1 VIGGPAVAGCARAAE
16 RDARPL
22 NVLIVLADDLGWGDL
37 SCYGRTDYRTPA
49 LDGLA
54 DEGTRLGT
62 SLVGKWHL
70 GYLPRFSPL
79 QRLRRVLRDHQRR
92 RRLLHA
98 PGDYPFDGED
108 LLPVLRGV
116 RPPGPRTLHWRHRRP
131 DAPPVQEAMREGR
144 LEYLQRDDREYL
156 FDLEQDE
163 GERADLAP
171 ARPADVVRMRARH
184 DAWFA
189 AMIS

>member
-1 VIGGPAVAGCARAAE
+1 MRLLDRRGLLRRASAAAVIGSPAVAGCARAAE

-70 GYLPRFSPL
+70 G
-79 QRLRRVLRDHQRR
+79 
-92 RRLLHA
+92 
-98 PGDYPFDGED
+98 
-108 LLPVLRGV
+108 
-116 RPPGPRTLHWRHRRP
+116 
-131 DAPPVQEAMREGR
+131 
-144 LEYLQRDDREYL
+144 
-156 FDLEQDE
+156 
-163 GERADLAP
+163 
-171 ARPADVVRMRARH
+171 
-184 DAWFA
+184 
-189 AMIS
+189 